1 MEVIRTLKSLLIR
14 IWCVGQEIVT
24 ASRTPG
30 MRRLSPPGHCRAPP
44 PPRVDRARDLD
55 LDLDNLD
62 LALDLDNL
70 ALALAPPTPP
80 PLPHQPSPA
89 GRDAPC
95 PDPTLQRGTGT
106 ATETPCRTCLR
117 KIKIVIWI
125 FRRWDVMSASSFH
138 IMLLQWVIKVSQ
150 SNDIFIIHV
159 SCILHRYP
167 VNTNCTM
174 VCVNGQQAA
183 HTYVGWIETA

>member
-55 LDLDNLD
+55 LDPDPALDNLVLD
-62 LALDLDNL
+62 LDLDLDNL
-70 ALALAPPTPP
+70 DLALAPPTPP
-80 PLPHQPSPA
+80 PLPHPPSPA

-95 PDPTLQRGTGT
+95 PDPILPRGTGT

-117 KIKIVIWI
+117 KIKIVIW
-125 FRRWDVMSASSFH
+125 FFDVGTSCQ
-138 IMLLQWVIKVSQ
+138 LLHFTLCCY
-150 SNDIFIIHV
+150 N
-159 SCILHRYP
+159 
-167 VNTNCTM
+167 
-174 VCVNGQQAA
+174 
-183 HTYVGWIETA
+183 E